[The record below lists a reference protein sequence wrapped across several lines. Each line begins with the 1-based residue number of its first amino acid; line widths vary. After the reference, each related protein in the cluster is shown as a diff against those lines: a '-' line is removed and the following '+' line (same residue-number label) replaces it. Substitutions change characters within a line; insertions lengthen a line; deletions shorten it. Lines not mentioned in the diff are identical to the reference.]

1 MQRSMSY
8 DLDGVFASR
17 NQGQL
22 LSGGTHVRTP
32 GLRQVRS
39 SAYRQGRKMP
49 FSGYVGDRT
58 MRLNGPDDD
67 LTTASDVDDQSTVPA
82 VPVPGAPAAA
92 AAPAPAKDNTKLYLA
107 LGAAA
112 AAYFLF
118 FRK

>member
-8 DLDGVFASR
+8 DLDGIFASR

-22 LSGGTHVRTP
+22 LSGTQGVVRTP
-32 GLRQVRS
+32 GLQQVPS

-67 LTTASDVDDQSTVPA
+67 LTTSSDVDDQSTVPA
-82 VPVPGAPAAA
+82 VPVPGAPAAVA
-92 AAPAPAKDNTKLYLA
+92 AAPAKDNTKLYLA
-107 LGAAA
+107 IGAAA